1 MNKKIAV
8 FGIGGVGGYL
18 AGMLSSA
25 YSNITLIARNQR
37 KVALEQHG
45 LILHS
50 DFSGE
55 KIGHPACVCTS
66 DQLEPQDYIFVCV
79 KNYSLESACKELSHA
94 IQDNTVIIPVMNG
107 VDPGQRVRQYLQKGI
122 VIDALIYIVSY
133 ANADYSITQLR
144 NYADLFIG
152 KKNATDFE
160 KEKIQEL
167 QSILCAAKI
176 HSKIADDIEAAV
188 WKKYILNCAFN
199 VATAYY
205 DNTIGQLREDSI
217 KSQEYETLIHEAY
230 KVCLVKD
237 VNVPQSD
244 IDEIIQKFYKYDYNA
259 TSSLLRDYRAHKP
272 TEVETF
278 SGYIVKEAKK
288 YGIDIPVSEKMYNG
302 LINR

>member
-8 FGIGGVGGYL
+8 FGIGGVGGYI

-25 YSNITLIARNQR
+25 YPNITLIARNQR
-37 KVALEQHG
+37 KESLEQNG

-50 DFSGE
+50 DFNGE
-55 KIGHPACVCTS
+55 KTGHPGLVCTS

-79 KNYSLESACKELSHA
+79 KNYSLESVCQELAHA
-94 IQDNTVIIPVMNG
+94 ITEETVIIPIMNG
-107 VDPGQRVRQYLQKGI
+107 VDPGQRVRSYLNKGI
-122 VIDALIYIVSY
+122 VVDALIYIVSY
-133 ANADYSITQLR
+133 ANADYSITQIGQ
-144 NYADLFIG
+144 YADLFIG
-152 KKNATDFE
+152 KKNASDYE
-160 KEKIQEL
+160 QSRIKEINE
-167 QSILCAAKI
+167 ILCKASI
-176 HSKIADDIEAAV
+176 HSTIAPDIEAAI

-205 DNTIGQLREDSI
+205 DNTIGQLRDDSV
-217 KSQEYETLIHEAY
+217 KSKEYETLIREAY
-230 KVCLVKD
+230 SVCQAKN

-244 IDEIIQKFYKYDYNA
+244 IEEIIQKFYKYDYNA

-288 YGIDIPVSEKMYNG
+288 YGIEIPVSEKMYQG